1 MTEQLLF
8 LVRGIGPAVANHLW
22 QSTVFAGLVG
32 LVMMFLRK
40 CMASVRYWLWLAAS
54 VKFLVP
60 FSLLIGLGGLLP
72 KSQHAAVGRQIA
84 MYSALDAAGQ
94 PFSEIAKPPVMAHTT
109 SLIEHFT
116 WWMPLGLAV
125 VWLCGTVAVLLV
137 WYVRWRQVFATLH
150 KGVRVEEGREVEIL
164 RRLESLTKP
173 RTRIPLLQSRELM
186 EPGIFGLFRPV
197 LLWPERLS
205 ERLEDEHIEAVMAH
219 ERMHVKR
226 YDNLTASLHMAVEA
240 AFWFHP
246 IVWWLGARMVEER
259 ECACDEAV
267 VQSSGRPEAYAESLL
282 KVCRFCVESPLTCV
296 SGTTGADLSR
306 RVRSIMTLRL
316 ETLNLSRKLLLSAA
330 GFAAIAVP
338 VLIGSLHTMRLRAQ
352 AHDAPADIPRLDVA
366 TIKQVAARDRDAM
379 SMLFSDDGAS
389 FRSVAV
395 AWIVLQ
401 AFSPQPIIGLEDDR
415 ILGLPSW
422 TKSERYDVQ
431 AKVDDEDV
439 TKWKALSPSQRR
451 LAFEPLLVTR
461 FNLQFHHEI
470 RERPTYSLV
479 VAKNGPKLHQ
489 APPGGTSP
497 DGIKRPDGT
506 GSAEESTVA
515 PGKIVLHGSGLSALA
530 SILASQGL
538 SHAVVDKT
546 GLPGIYD
553 ITLRWSPDDVGSSDA
568 SFPSLFTALQEQ
580 LGLKLEYEKNPMDV
594 IVIDHISK
602 PSEN

>member
-1 MTEQLLF
+1 VTTEQLLY

-32 LVMMFLRK
+32 LTMLLLRK

-54 VKFLVP
+54 VKFLLP

-72 KSQHAAVGRQIA
+72 KPENVAAGRRIA

-94 PFSEIAKPPVMAHTT
+94 PFSQMAPPPHTT
-109 SLIEHFT
+109 SLMEHF
-116 WWMPLGLAV
+116 GLWLPV
-125 VWLCGTVAVLLV
+125 VLAAIWLCGMVAVLLV
-137 WYVRWRQVFATLH
+137 WYVRWWRVSAILH
-150 KGVRVEEGREVEIL
+150 RAALVEEGREVEIL
-164 RRLESLTKP
+164 RRLESLVKP
-173 RTRIPLLQSRELM
+173 HTRIPLLLSRELM
-186 EPGIFGLFRPV
+186 EPGIFGFFRPV

-205 ERLEDEHIEAVMAH
+205 PRLEDGHIETILAH

-226 YDNLTASLHMAVEA
+226 YDNLTAALHMAIEA

-259 ECACDEAV
+259 ERACDEAV
-267 VQSSGRPEAYAESLL
+267 VKVSGKPEAYAESLL

-306 RVRSIMTLRL
+306 RVHSIMTLRL
-316 ETLNLSRKLLLSAA
+316 EALSLSRKILLSAA
-330 GFAAIAVP
+330 GFAAVAAPIM
-338 VLIGSLHTMRLRAQ
+338 IGSLHTMRLRAQ
-352 AHDAPADIPRLDVA
+352 AQDLPADSPKLA
-366 TIKQVAARDRDAM
+366 VAAIKPVAPRDKDAM
-379 SMLFSDDGAS
+379 SMLFSDDGVS
-389 FRSVAV
+389 LRSVAV

-415 ILGLPSW
+415 ILGLPGW

-439 TKWKALSPSQRR
+439 TKWKALSLPQKR
-451 LAFEPLLVTR
+451 LALQALLETR

-470 RERPTYSLV
+470 HERPTYSLV

-489 APPGGTSP
+489 SSPNGIYPNEMKRPGGP
-497 DGIKRPDGT
+497 GRDD
-506 GSAEESTVA
+506 ESTVT
-515 PGKIVLHGSGLSALA
+515 PGKVVLHGSSVSGLA
-530 SILASQGL
+530 SILSSQGL

-546 GLPGIYD
+546 ELTGIYD
-553 ITLRWSPDDVGSSDA
+553 ITLRWSPDDIGSSDA
-568 SFPSLFTALQEQ
+568 SLPSLFTALQEQ
-580 LGLKLEYEKNPMDV
+580 LGLKLEYEKNPVDV
-594 IVIDHISK
+594 IVIDHIGK
-602 PSEN
+602 PTEN